1 MTSTTINEWSHLG
14 QTMLFTAC
22 KTISL
27 LLNEWLNP
35 TLTCE
40 IILLTKR
47 KNVDRKWTP
56 YEVAYINQ
64 AKARECLRS
73 QGELWTIS
81 HLFFYG
87 EWTLPV
93 RLLWCQLLMCLPCF
107 NKTSHSFYV
116 LKCDICTILE
126 YDFIFKRQSLGC
138 SNALQTLLTNL
149 STSNTQSICTRFP
162 DLTLH
167 T

>member
-73 QGELWTIS
+73 QGELCTVS
-81 HLFFYG
+81 HLENGRFQSVFSGVSCSCAYLVS
-87 EWTLPV
+87 T
-93 RLLWCQLLMCLPCF
+93 RLHIVFMFWSVTFVQSWNMILFLKGKALGAVMHYRRCLQ
-107 NKTSHSFYV
+107 
-116 LKCDICTILE
+116 I
-126 YDFIFKRQSLGC
+126 
-138 SNALQTLLTNL
+138 
-149 STSNTQSICTRFP
+149 
-162 DLTLH
+162 
-167 T
+167 